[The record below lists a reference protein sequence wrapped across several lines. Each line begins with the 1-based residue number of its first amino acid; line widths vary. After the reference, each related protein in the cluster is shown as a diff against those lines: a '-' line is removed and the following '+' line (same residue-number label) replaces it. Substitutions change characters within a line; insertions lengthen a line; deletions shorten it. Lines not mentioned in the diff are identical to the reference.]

1 MVGIYVGRANVGKSS
16 LLNALVNQKNL
27 LSTSKKAVS
36 KSFVY
41 LGMVLN
47 LSLKFRDIQER

>member
-16 LLNALVNQKNL
+16 LLNALVNQKSL

-36 KSFVY
+36 NHLFESSSENNV
-41 LGMVLN
+41 
-47 LSLKFRDIQER
+47 IEI